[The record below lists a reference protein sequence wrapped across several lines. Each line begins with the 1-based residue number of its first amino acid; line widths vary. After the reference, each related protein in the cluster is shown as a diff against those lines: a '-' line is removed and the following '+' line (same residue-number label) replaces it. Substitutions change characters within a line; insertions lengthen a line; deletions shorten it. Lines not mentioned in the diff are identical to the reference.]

1 MGEPG
6 AVRDAFCLPSSS
18 ELPPALHGLKGLFKA
33 YRGEEVHT
41 PFPAKLPWL
50 GAILSVLDKF
60 GGIWSLKG
68 RTQDIAA
75 PLMGW

>member
-18 ELPPALHGLKGLFKA
+18 ELPPASHGLKGLFKV
-33 YRGEEVHT
+33 YGEEEVHP
-41 PFPAKLPWL
+41 PFPAKLLWL
-50 GAILSVLDKF
+50 GVILNVLDKF
-60 GGIWSLKG
+60 GGIRSPKG
-68 RTQDIAA
+68 STRDIAA